1 MTKLH
6 DLHDAGQSV
15 WIDYIRRDMLTT
27 GSIEQTVA
35 DGVRGLTS
43 NPSIFQQAIGSS
55 SEYDAQIAQVID
67 VVKHATP
74 EMVYEQVAVL
84 DIQGAADALR
94 TVFDES
100 DGADGFV
107 SLEVSPR
114 LAHDTEGSIK
124 DARRLWAWVDR
135 PNLMVKIPA
144 TPAGIP
150 AIEQLI
156 SEGINV
162 NATLMFSMQDYE
174 NVAQA
179 FIRGV
184 ARAADPH
191 RVASVASFFVSR
203 IDNKVDAALEKVGSE
218 DAMALQGTIAIAN
231 AKLAYQR
238 YLELFEG
245 ERFVEARGLGARPQR
260 VLWASTSTKNPE
272 YPSTLYVDE
281 LVGDNTV
288 NTMPPHTIDAF
299 LASGEIDPDA
309 VTTGVDEA
317 HGRIAALVE
326 LDIDFDAVTEDLQI
340 EGVAKFADSFDD
352 MLRTVEDK
360 MRELR

>member
-27 GSIEQTVA
+27 GSIAGTVA

-55 SEYDAQIAQVID
+55 DEYDAQISQIVD
-67 VVKHATP
+67 VVKQADA
-74 EMVYEQVAVL
+74 EKVYERLAVL

-94 TVFDES
+94 TVYDES

-114 LAHDTEGSIK
+114 LARDTEGSIR

-135 PNLMVKIPA
+135 PNLMIKIPA
-144 TPAGIP
+144 TAEGIP
-150 AIEQLI
+150 AIEQLLA
-156 SEGINV
+156 EGINV
-162 NATLMFSMQDYE
+162 NATLMFSMEDYE
-174 NVAQA
+174 NVAHA
-179 FIRGV
+179 YIRG
-184 ARAADPH
+184 AERAPEPA

-203 IDNKVDAALEKVGSE
+203 IDNEVDAALEKVGSDE
-218 DAMALQGTIAIAN
+218 AMDLRGTIAIAN

-245 ERFVEARGLGARPQR
+245 ESFAAARSRGARPQR

-272 YPSTLYVDE
+272 YRDTLYVDT
-281 LVGDNTV
+281 LIGRNTV
-288 NTMPPHTIDAF
+288 NTMPPQTIDAF
-299 LASGEIDPDA
+299 LDHGEITGDA
-309 VTTGVDEA
+309 VTADVDDAQAKIEQL
-317 HGRIAALVE
+317 AA
-326 LDIDFDAVTEDLQI
+326 LDIDFDAITSDLQTQ
-340 EGVAKFADSFDD
+340 GVEKFADSFED
-352 MLRTVEDK
+352 MLRTVADK
-360 MRELR
+360 MQQLR